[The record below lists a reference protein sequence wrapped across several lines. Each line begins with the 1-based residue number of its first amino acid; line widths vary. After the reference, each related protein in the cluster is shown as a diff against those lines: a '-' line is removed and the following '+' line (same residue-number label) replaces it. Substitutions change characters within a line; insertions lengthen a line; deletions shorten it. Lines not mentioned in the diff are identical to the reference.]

1 MTDALGGGGYEKWL
15 QEIGVTDAPVVR
27 AGLLA
32 TLSFFHLRMPDLPRS
47 MRLNF
52 LKAMDLHSPVS
63 EITLSPGNIVAA
75 FRKSTEDPLK
85 LFYTKPGSSPHQLG
99 VNPNDRGFMR
109 YRVRRPAPAL
119 QSRATAAVDTWTD
132 NRQYYVASGGAIQ
145 LIIPDA
151 HAALEVLPR

>member
-1 MTDALGGGGYEKWL
+1 MADVLGGGGYEKWL

-32 TLSFFHLRMPDLPRS
+32 ALTFFHLRMPDLPRA

-63 EITLSPGNIVAA
+63 EITLSQGNIVAA
-75 FRKSTEDPLK
+75 FRRFNEDPVK

-99 VNPNDRGFMR
+99 VNPNARGFMR
-109 YRVRRPAPAL
+109 YRLRRPSQAL
-119 QSRATAAVDTWTD
+119 QSRAAAAVDTWTD
-132 NRQYYVASGGAIQ
+132 NKLYYVASGGALQ